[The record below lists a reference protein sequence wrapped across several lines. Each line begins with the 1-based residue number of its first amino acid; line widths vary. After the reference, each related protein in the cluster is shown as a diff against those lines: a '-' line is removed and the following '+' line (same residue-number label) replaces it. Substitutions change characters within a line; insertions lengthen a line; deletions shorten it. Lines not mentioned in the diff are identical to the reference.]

1 MEKNIQTGKRI
12 QSRRE
17 ELGMNLGDIA
27 KEVGVAVSTIQRY
40 EKGKIEKMKLPVI
53 EAIAKALQV
62 DPAWLL
68 CQTDQMNPPLHSSID
83 NLIPLPKTYQI
94 PLIGDIACGTPILA
108 EENLEAILEV
118 PQHIKADFALRC
130 HGDSMIGVHIHDG
143 DIVYIRQQ
151 PDVDNGSI
159 AAVCIENSATLK
171 RVYKYPDKLVLSPAN
186 PAYEPLVYT
195 GEELSQVR
203 ILGKAVGFTS
213 LID

>member
-68 CQTDQMNPPLHSSID
+68 CQTNQMNPPLHSSID

-94 PLIGDIACGTPILA
+94 PL
-108 EENLEAILEV
+108 
-118 PQHIKADFALRC
+118 
-130 HGDSMIGVHIHDG
+130 S
-143 DIVYIRQQ
+143 
-151 PDVDNGSI
+151 
-159 AAVCIENSATLK
+159 AVF
-171 RVYKYPDKLVLSPAN
+171 VFSPAEK
-186 PAYEPLVYT
+186 AKLTSKIGAVK
-195 GEELSQVR
+195 R
-203 ILGKAVGFTS
+203 KLGKKKAV
-213 LID
+213 

>member
-68 CQTDQMNPPLHSSID
+68 TLPT
-83 NLIPLPKTYQI
+83 IPSFIMITTMMI
-94 PLIGDIACGTPILA
+94 
-108 EENLEAILEV
+108 
-118 PQHIKADFALRC
+118 RC
-130 HGDSMIGVHIHDG
+130 HS
-143 DIVYIRQQ
+143 
-151 PDVDNGSI
+151 
-159 AAVCIENSATLK
+159 AASTAGTFLI
-171 RVYKYPDKLVLSPAN
+171 LSF
-186 PAYEPLVYT
+186 LR
-195 GEELSQVR
+195 R
-203 ILGKAVGFTS
+203 ILR
-213 LID
+213 

>member
-108 EENLEAILEV
+108 EENVEAILEV

-159 AAVCIENSATLK
+159 AAVCSKTWQRSKGSINILISWFF
-171 RVYKYPDKLVLSPAN
+171 PAN
-186 PAYEPLVYT
+186 PAYDLWSTREKNFPRFVFLAN
-195 GEELSQVR
+195 
-203 ILGKAVGFTS
+203 AVGFTS